1 MPSRAKQT
9 RKQGQHKTPRSAW
22 KPGQTGNPK
31 GRPKGD
37 NSWAATIRSIG
48 ELTPA
53 EVARKCFAIAGQ
65 LQNLGDKIT
74 MREAVVIRVYSQM
87 LFEPMGSLWGH
98 MMDRSDGKVA
108 LPVDLSVTWRE
119 ELERLGY
126 DPDQVKSEAVEQF
139 AALVAAHSAGGSR
152 SGSGGGVARG
162 EA

>member
-1 MPSRAKQT
+1 VAGKHAGKQT
-9 RKQGQHKTPRSAW
+9 RKAPRTAW

-37 NSWAATIRSIG
+37 NSWAATIRAIG

-53 EVARKCFAIAGQ
+53 EVARKCHAIAGQ

-98 MMDRSDGKVA
+98 MMDRSDGKVP
-108 LPVDLSVTWRE
+108 LPVDVSMTWRE

-126 DPDQVKSEAVEQF
+126 DPDEFKSRAVEQF
-139 AALVAAHSAGGSR
+139 SALVASYSAGDHRAGD
-152 SGSGGGVARG
+152 GGGMERG